1 MYHSILVPLD
11 GSTFSEHA
19 LPVAARI
26 ARLAGAPLQLVRVI
40 PNDHAE
46 DVVFGL
52 TGRYPWQEGRE
63 YLHRVADLLE
73 RRAGLWPSF
82 RLLGGSA
89 VDTLCEHATD
99 QGADLVVMTTHGRG
113 PLSRFWLGSV
123 ADELV
128 HRLPMPLLLVR
139 PHGDAPDWAGAPL
152 KNMLIALDGSALAEA
167 VLGSAVE
174 LGRLTGASFTLV
186 GAVPPRLVSAFDL
199 PDYPPPPVAAF
210 DLPADGVDEGAL
222 KRVQGKMQTYL
233 EGVAAPLR
241 ERGLAVRT
249 RVVAEG
255 RPAAAILAEAEARH
269 CDLIALAT
277 HGRRGLSRLFLGSVA
292 DKVVRGATA
301 PVLLFR
307 PMAPVREDTCAAAID
322 REAPGVSRPAA
333 W

>member
-19 LPVAARI
+19 LPVAACI
-26 ARLAGAPLQLVRVI
+26 ARLAGASLKLVRVI

-82 RLLGGSA
+82 RLLGGLA
-89 VDTLCEHATD
+89 VDTICEHATD

-128 HRLPMPLLLVR
+128 RRLPMPLLLVR
-139 PHGDAPDWAGAPL
+139 PHGEAPDWAGVPL
-152 KNMLIALDGSALAEA
+152 KNVLIALDGSALAEA
-167 VLGSAVE
+167 VLGPAVE

-186 GAVPPRLVSAFDL
+186 GAVPP
-199 PDYPPPPVAAF
+199 
-210 DLPADGVDEGAL
+210 LPAAAIGVPAYVAGAVDGAAL
-222 KRVQGKMQTYL
+222 ERVQGELHAYL
-233 EGVAAPLR
+233 EVAARPLR
-241 ERGLAVRT
+241 EQGLSVRT
-249 RVVAEG
+249 RVVAKG

-307 PMAPVREDTCAAAID
+307 PMAPVREDTCAAAIG
-322 REAPGVSRPAA
+322 REAPGGSRPAA